1 MYGEPIYRSTGPVV
15 VPDVLVARWVGV
27 ADVRRRVVLDC
38 CPSGARGPG
47 SPRSAGA
54 QGRGPRA
61 GRAEAILKERYA
73 RGEIDRETYERML
86 TDVRRSPG
94 G

>member
-1 MYGEPIYRSTGPVV
+1 MFVGGLFWIV
-15 VPDVLVARWVGV
+15 VLVAL
-27 ADVRRRVVLDC
+27 VVLVV
-38 CPSGARGPG
+38 RVLPG
-47 SPRSAGA
+47 LGAGA
-54 QGRGPRA
+54 PRA